1 MSVTM
6 QLDLSRIRQ
15 NKCRFEWLLKPSE
28 ILQAD
33 GSYHIVRSVD
43 LRVELYKDQKKF
55 RLIGHVLTELELSCS
70 RCLEAYRMPID
81 VDFDQQYLPAEE
93 GLEAAEAEIE
103 DEDLE
108 ISYYKKEPID
118 INALLHEQFCLTLPM
133 KQLCL
138 DDCRGLCSNCGT
150 NLNTGLCSCGTNWE
164 DPRLEPLKN
173 LLL

>member
-1 MSVTM
+1 MSVTT
-6 QLDLSRIRQ
+6 QLDLGRIRQ
-15 NKCRFEWLLKPSE
+15 NQCRFEWLLKPSE
-28 ILQAD
+28 VLQAD
-33 GSYHIVRSVD
+33 DAYRIVLPVD
-43 LRVELYKDQKKF
+43 LKIKLYKDQKKF
-55 RLIGHVLTELELSCS
+55 RLVGHVLTELELSCS

-93 GLEAAEAEIE
+93 DLEAVEAEVE

-108 ISYYKKEPID
+108 ISYYKEELVD

-133 KQLCL
+133 KPLCL
-138 DDCRGLCSNCGT
+138 DDCQGLCSNCGV
-150 NLNTGLCSCGTNWE
+150 NLNTGSCSCGTNWE